1 MLVVF
6 EIKLI
11 QVDQFLIRPQCNIS
25 SHPTQEKLLKAPMT
39 EERQQGFYPSGST

>member
-11 QVDQFLIRPQCNIS
+11 QVDRFLIRPQCNS
-25 SHPTQEKLLKAPMT
+25 TWRYLVKLNIFKKGPLFF
-39 EERQQGFYPSGST
+39 GGLF